1 MCVTVLLLAHGA
13 PLTTVTVAE
22 FRQECK
28 THEIAQKTIEKVVQ
42 HHVDQNTY
50 RDDALLDRID
60 RVRYQ
65 SGRLCDRLY
74 DLANDLETSNLQ
86 VDMLRE
92 QCLYLMDSE
101 FNTVA
106 ARTDARLGILTI
118 LAFVL
123 TPAGFVV
130 SLFSVIDAGT
140 TQLIISTVLVAFF
153 SVVTYVVVDGLY
165 RSAERKRLPSALSES
180 ERDHMDE
187 DEKRQRY
194 R

>member
-1 MCVTVLLLAHGA
+1 M
-13 PLTTVTVAE
+13 AE
-22 FRQECK
+22 IRQDLK
-28 THEIAQKTIEKVVQ
+28 TYEIAQKSIEKIAQ
-42 HHVDQNTY
+42 HHVDERTY
-50 RDDALLDRID
+50 RSGVLESVARDTH
-60 RVRYQ
+60 YQ
-65 SGRLCDRLY
+65 SDRLCDRLY
-74 DLANDLETSNLQ
+74 DLGTDLETSILQ

-106 ARTDARLGILTI
+106 ARTDARLGILTV

-153 SVVTYVVVDGLY
+153 SVVVYIVVDGLY
-165 RSAERKRLPSALSES
+165 RLAEQKELPSALGD
-180 ERDHMDE
+180 R
-187 DEKRQRY
+187 KRTTLMRMRSDSDIDDKEY
-194 R
+194 VYL

>member
-1 MCVTVLLLAHGA
+1 M
-13 PLTTVTVAE
+13 E
-22 FRQECK
+22 K
-28 THEIAQKTIEKVVQ
+28 IAQ
-42 HHVDQNTY
+42 HHVEKDTY
-50 RDDALLDRID
+50 KDNLLNDNNNNYSNNNNNNVRLKRIV
-60 RVRYQ
+60 RSQRYQ
-65 SGRLCDRLY
+65 SGRLCDRLS
-74 DLANDLETSNLQ
+74 DLENDLETSNLQ

-92 QCLYLMDSE
+92 QCMYLMDSE

-130 SLFSVIDAGT
+130 SLFGVIDSGT
-140 TQLIISTVLVAFF
+140 IQLIISTVLVAFF
-153 SVVTYVVVDGLY
+153 SVVIYVVVDRVY
-165 RSAERKRLPSALSES
+165 RSAERRKLES
-180 ERDHMDE
+180 PLAVERSHRYG

>member
-1 MCVTVLLLAHGA
+1 MD
-13 PLTTVTVAE
+13 
-22 FRQECK
+22 
-28 THEIAQKTIEKVVQ
+28 EK
-42 HHVDQNTY
+42 TY
-50 RDDALLDRID
+50 RQDALRDRID
-60 RVRYQ
+60 RAQYR

-165 RSAERKRLPSALSES
+165 RSAERKRLPSALAES

>member
-1 MCVTVLLLAHGA
+1 MK
-13 PLTTVTVAE
+13 
-22 FRQECK
+22 Q
-28 THEIAQKTIEKVVQ
+28 
-42 HHVDQNTY
+42 DTY
-50 RDDALLDRID
+50 RRDVLID
-60 RVRYQ
+60 RVARALYQ
-65 SGRLCDRLY
+65 SDRLSDRLT

-101 FNTVA
+101 FNTVT
-106 ARTDARLGILTI
+106 ARTDARLGILTL

-140 TQLIISTVLVAFF
+140 TQLIVSTILVAFF
-153 SVVTYVVVDGLY
+153 SIVIYVLVDGLY
-165 RSAERKRLPSALSES
+165 RWAERKQLPSALAVS
-180 ERDHMDE
+180 ERDHMDGGM
-187 DEKRQRY
+187 KRQRY